1 MQTETTKRREDA
13 LMRALGPELIKP
25 LEDPAVI
32 EILLNPDGKLWVERL
47 GGHEL
52 EHAANIDRV
61 RAMSIISTVAGML
74 ETTVTLE
81 NPILECE
88 LPTDG
93 SRFEA
98 LIPPVVSAPTFSI
111 RKKASAVYT
120 LDQYI
125 ASGIMTEH
133 QREAILTAV
142 SERKNIL
149 VAGGTGCHEA
159 DAPILMYDGSTKR
172 AADVCVGDELMG
184 PDSKP
189 RTVLALHHGI
199 DEMARIK
206 PIKGEPI
213 VVNTGHIM
221 SLVSTPRNHGAPRYV
236 VNIPVKEWVKKSQ
249 KFKHLHKMRRVA
261 VEFPEKK
268 LPIDPYFIGLL
279 IGDGVLSG
287 GSVGIAKPD
296 PEVLERIEME
306 AAVRGLHVSSVGKG
320 TSIQH
325 RICCTSRGL
334 HSKNSLI
341 GDVKSVGL
349 FGTTSANKFIPQDYK
364 TSSRQQRLE
373 LLAGLMDSDGSWST
387 GGYDYITKSRELARD
402 VQFLCRSLGFSAQI
416 QETTKSC
423 TSVRANGEKHKHTGT
438 YYRIFVS
445 GNCDEIPCRIPRK
458 KATARRQKK
467 NHLVCGFN
475 VEGVGVG
482 CYFGFEVDKDHLYLD
497 GQFFV
502 HHNTGKTTL
511 SNAIL
516 HALAERE
523 PEHRVVIIEDTRELQ
538 CQAPNTVYLRTSD
551 TVDQT
556 MLLRATMRLRPDR
569 IVVGEVRDKSA
580 LALLKAW
587 NTGHP
592 GGVGTVHAN
601 DAAAALVRVGQLVQE
616 AGVPPAPDL
625 IAEAVNV
632 VVSIKRDRGARRIE
646 EVVTVS
652 GYDAGT
658 GFRVEKIA

>member
-1 MQTETTKRREDA
+1 MQTETSKRCEDA
-13 LMRALGPELIKP
+13 LLRALGPELLKP

-52 EHAANIDRV
+52 EHSANIDRV
-61 RAMSIISTVAGML
+61 RAMSIIATVAAML

-81 NPILECE
+81 HPILECE

-98 LIPPVVSAPTFSI
+98 LIPPVVMAPTFSI

-120 LDQYI
+120 LDEYVE
-125 ASGIMTEH
+125 SGIMTER
-133 QREAILTAV
+133 QREAILSAV
-142 SERKNIL
+142 SARKNIL
-149 VAGGTGCHEA
+149 VAGGTG
-159 DAPILMYDGSTKR
+159 
-172 AADVCVGDELMG
+172 
-184 PDSKP
+184 
-189 RTVLALHHGI
+189 
-199 DEMARIK
+199 
-206 PIKGEPI
+206 
-213 VVNTGHIM
+213 
-221 SLVSTPRNHGAPRYV
+221 
-236 VNIPVKEWVKKSQ
+236 
-249 KFKHLHKMRRVA
+249 
-261 VEFPEKK
+261 
-268 LPIDPYFIGLL
+268 
-279 IGDGVLSG
+279 
-287 GSVGIAKPD
+287 
-296 PEVLERIEME
+296 
-306 AAVRGLHVSSVGKG
+306 
-320 TSIQH
+320 
-325 RICCTSRGL
+325 
-334 HSKNSLI
+334 
-341 GDVKSVGL
+341 
-349 FGTTSANKFIPQDYK
+349 
-364 TSSRQQRLE
+364 
-373 LLAGLMDSDGSWST
+373 
-387 GGYDYITKSRELARD
+387 
-402 VQFLCRSLGFSAQI
+402 
-416 QETTKSC
+416 
-423 TSVRANGEKHKHTGT
+423 
-438 YYRIFVS
+438 
-445 GNCDEIPCRIPRK
+445 
-458 KATARRQKK
+458 
-467 NHLVCGFN
+467 
-475 VEGVGVG
+475 
-482 CYFGFEVDKDHLYLD
+482 
-497 GQFFV
+497 
-502 HHNTGKTTL
+502 TGKTTL

-516 HALAERE
+516 HALSERE
-523 PEHRVVIIEDTRELQ
+523 SEHRVVIIEDTRELQ

-646 EVVTVS
+646 EVVAVS

>member
-32 EILLNPDGKLWVERL
+32 EVLLNPDGKLWVERL

-52 EHAANIDRV
+52 EHAANIDKV
-61 RAMSIISTVAGML
+61 RALSIIATVAGML

-81 NPILECE
+81 HPILECE

-98 LIPPVVSAPTFSI
+98 LIPPVVAAPTFSI

-120 LDQYI
+120 LDQYV
-125 ASGIMTEH
+125 ASGIMTDR
-133 QREAILTAV
+133 QREAILAAV

-149 VAGGTGCHEA
+149 IAGGTG
-159 DAPILMYDGSTKR
+159 
-172 AADVCVGDELMG
+172 
-184 PDSKP
+184 
-189 RTVLALHHGI
+189 
-199 DEMARIK
+199 
-206 PIKGEPI
+206 
-213 VVNTGHIM
+213 
-221 SLVSTPRNHGAPRYV
+221 
-236 VNIPVKEWVKKSQ
+236 
-249 KFKHLHKMRRVA
+249 
-261 VEFPEKK
+261 
-268 LPIDPYFIGLL
+268 
-279 IGDGVLSG
+279 
-287 GSVGIAKPD
+287 
-296 PEVLERIEME
+296 
-306 AAVRGLHVSSVGKG
+306 
-320 TSIQH
+320 
-325 RICCTSRGL
+325 
-334 HSKNSLI
+334 
-341 GDVKSVGL
+341 
-349 FGTTSANKFIPQDYK
+349 
-364 TSSRQQRLE
+364 
-373 LLAGLMDSDGSWST
+373 
-387 GGYDYITKSRELARD
+387 
-402 VQFLCRSLGFSAQI
+402 
-416 QETTKSC
+416 
-423 TSVRANGEKHKHTGT
+423 
-438 YYRIFVS
+438 
-445 GNCDEIPCRIPRK
+445 
-458 KATARRQKK
+458 
-467 NHLVCGFN
+467 
-475 VEGVGVG
+475 
-482 CYFGFEVDKDHLYLD
+482 
-497 GQFFV
+497 
-502 HHNTGKTTL
+502 TGKTTAA
-511 SNAIL
+511 NAIL

-646 EVVTVS
+646 EVVAVS
-652 GYDAGT
+652 GHDSRT
-658 GFRVEKIA
+658 GFSVERIA

>member
-1 MQTETTKRREDA
+1 MQAETNKRREDA
-13 LMRALGPELIKP
+13 LLRALGPDLLLP

-52 EHAANIDRV
+52 EHSANIDHV
-61 RAMSIISTVAGML
+61 RAMSIISTIAALL

-81 NPILECE
+81 HPILECE

-98 LIPPVVSAPTFSI
+98 LIPPIVSAPTFSI

-120 LDQYI
+120 LNQYV
-125 ASGIMTEH
+125 ANGIMTER
-133 QREAILTAV
+133 QREAIITAV
-142 SERKNIL
+142 SDRQNIL
-149 VAGGTGCHEA
+149 IAGGTG
-159 DAPILMYDGSTKR
+159 
-172 AADVCVGDELMG
+172 
-184 PDSKP
+184 
-189 RTVLALHHGI
+189 
-199 DEMARIK
+199 
-206 PIKGEPI
+206 
-213 VVNTGHIM
+213 
-221 SLVSTPRNHGAPRYV
+221 
-236 VNIPVKEWVKKSQ
+236 
-249 KFKHLHKMRRVA
+249 
-261 VEFPEKK
+261 
-268 LPIDPYFIGLL
+268 
-279 IGDGVLSG
+279 
-287 GSVGIAKPD
+287 
-296 PEVLERIEME
+296 
-306 AAVRGLHVSSVGKG
+306 
-320 TSIQH
+320 
-325 RICCTSRGL
+325 
-334 HSKNSLI
+334 
-341 GDVKSVGL
+341 
-349 FGTTSANKFIPQDYK
+349 
-364 TSSRQQRLE
+364 
-373 LLAGLMDSDGSWST
+373 
-387 GGYDYITKSRELARD
+387 
-402 VQFLCRSLGFSAQI
+402 
-416 QETTKSC
+416 
-423 TSVRANGEKHKHTGT
+423 
-438 YYRIFVS
+438 
-445 GNCDEIPCRIPRK
+445 
-458 KATARRQKK
+458 
-467 NHLVCGFN
+467 
-475 VEGVGVG
+475 
-482 CYFGFEVDKDHLYLD
+482 
-497 GQFFV
+497 
-502 HHNTGKTTL
+502 TGKTTL
-511 SNAIL
+511 ANAIL

-523 PEHRVVIIEDTRELQ
+523 PAHRVVIIEDTRELQ

-646 EVVTVS
+646 EVVAVS